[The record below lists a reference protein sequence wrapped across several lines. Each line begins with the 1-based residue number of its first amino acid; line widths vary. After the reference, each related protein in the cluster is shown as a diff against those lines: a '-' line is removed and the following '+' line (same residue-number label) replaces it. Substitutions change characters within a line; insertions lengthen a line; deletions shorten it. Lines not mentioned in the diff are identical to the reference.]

1 MTIRYTELSE
11 NIINLD
17 GPEGNAFTLMAYAKR
32 FAREVG
38 YASDEIEYMVA
49 KMRSGDYKNLV
60 KEFDEYFTGY
70 VILETKNEELLDGI
84 NV

>member
-38 YASDEIEYMVA
+38 YASDEIEIIRNRMM
-49 KMRSGDYKNLV
+49 KGDYTNLV
-60 KEFDEYFTGY
+60 KTFDEYFGDCI
-70 VILETKNEELLDGI
+70 ILETTNKELL
-84 NV
+84 NA